1 MNTIKIANELPLEFR
16 KKDSSKKPIDAISKR
31 QSGEIVIAFSGP
43 IGCGIKSVRDQV
55 GDTLKTLGYKVN
67 IIKISEIL
75 KQCISGNLITDLS
88 NTDLTLKGFERYTQM
103 QDAGNSLRKK
113 IGHDIL
119 AEYAIQ
125 EIAKTRGRLAPD
137 TIDNLDVVPGRNAYL
152 IDQLK
157 HPEEVK
163 LLRMVYGNLFFL
175 FGVLS
180 TTGNRSKRLKS
191 ERIEDAQ
198 ISTLIERDRKERD
211 KNGQQLE
218 KTLQLADFFIRN
230 DSYNSDSNKEH
241 IARFF
246 NLIHGENGITP
257 TREEYGMYTAHS
269 AGLRSACL
277 SRQIGASIMT
287 KEGVIIATGRN
298 DVPRPRGGLYGPE
311 DGNKDARC
319 IKLEG
324 KKCFNDSEKG
334 NLRDDIEQIIRNG
347 LSKGTI
353 DGDINSIS
361 KTIADLAYQNTR
373 LSGLIEFSRA
383 IHAEMDAIVSL
394 AFKGNGSTQDCSLF
408 TYTFPCHNCAR
419 HIVAAG
425 ITTVY
430 FLEPYEKSM
439 ALDLHHDSIVLE
451 GDDKESDSGKVRFIH
466 FEGVAPRQYM
476 NLFHMSKERKD
487 PNGVAIMQIL
497 NESNKK
503 IPELLDDYRIYEGKV
518 AKHLNETL
526 VSLNKT
532 NSP

>member
-1 MNTIKIANELPLEFR
+1 MKTIKIANELPLEYL
-16 KKDSSKKPIDAISKR
+16 KKDNSKKPIDAISKR

-55 GDTLKTLGYKVN
+55 SDTLKALGYKVN
-67 IIKISEIL
+67 IIKISDIL
-75 KQCISGNLITDLS
+75 KQCITRNLITDPINKNLS
-88 NTDLTLKGFERYTQM
+88 ALGYDRYTQM
-103 QDAGNSLRKK
+103 QDAGNSLRK
-113 IGHDIL
+113 IEHDIL

-137 TIDNLDVVPGRNAYL
+137 TIDDLDVVPGRNAYL

-163 LLRMVYGNLFFL
+163 LLRMVYGNLFYL

-180 TTGNRSKRLKS
+180 TTGNRIKRLKS

-198 ISTLIERDRKERD
+198 ISELIGRDRKERD

-230 DSYNSDSNKEH
+230 DSYNSDSSKEH

-298 DVPRPRGGLYGPE
+298 DVPSPRGGLYGPE
-311 DGNKDARC
+311 DGKKDARC
-319 IKLEG
+319 VKLEG
-324 KKCFNDSEKG
+324 KKCFNDTEKG
-334 NLRDDIEQIIRNG
+334 NLRDDIEQIIRDG
-347 LSKGTI
+347 LSSGTI
-353 DGDINSIS
+353 SGDINLIS

-451 GDDKESDSGKVRFIH
+451 GDDNETDSVKVKFIH

-476 NLFHMSKERKD
+476 NLFHMMKERKD
-487 PNGVAIMQIL
+487 SNGVAITQML

-518 AKHLNETL
+518 AIHLNQTL
-526 VSLNKT
+526 GTLSKT